1 MIMGNKGFSLPCSS
15 AAQIIII
22 IIIVFLHGV
31 PTGSAYLEQ

>member
-1 MIMGNKGFSLPCSS
+1 MGNKGFSLPCSS

-22 IIIVFLHGV
+22 IIVFLHGV